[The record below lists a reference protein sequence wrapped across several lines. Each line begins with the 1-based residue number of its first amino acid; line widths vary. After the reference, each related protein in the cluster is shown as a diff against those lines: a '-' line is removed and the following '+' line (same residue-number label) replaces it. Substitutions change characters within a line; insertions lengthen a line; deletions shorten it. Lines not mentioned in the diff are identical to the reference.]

1 MSRSEQSTL
10 EVGAL
15 GSKGQTVY
23 SLITE
28 CEYRQSRNLVVSM
41 GKYKKLDDCDTVCV
55 CVCSDVDIIYRMFY
69 DRKSF

>member
-1 MSRSEQSTL
+1 MSSSEQSTL

-15 GSKGQTVY
+15 GSKGQAVY

-28 CEYRQSRNLVVSM
+28 FEHLQSRNLVVSM

-55 CVCSDVDIIYRMFY
+55 WSDVDIIYIMFY
-69 DRKSF
+69 DTKSF